1 MEENKTLKEKNISIL
16 KETSRLKQEV
26 YDKTLEAFGLL
37 NNILQEIVGEYNTD
51 LEDVDDRVRLEFR
64 DRGNF
69 DAEIKIAGDVLIFN
83 MHTNIFEFPRNHE
96 IWKNQHYIDQPLI
109 TYSGIINIY
118 NFLSDSLKYNR
129 VDDYGYLVGR
139 LFINKEN
146 SFFVEGRR
154 ELGFNLPV
162 FDRNNVNPE
171 NFISLIESAIDY
183 ALKFYLLV
191 PPYNDV
197 KIINVSYMND
207 KILKHQMQTGKR
219 LGFQYNAIKTNTDVK

>member
-1 MEENKTLKEKNISIL
+1 MEENKSL
-16 KETSRLKQEV
+16 KETIIATIKEKSKLKQEV
-26 YDKTLEAFGLL
+26 YDKTFQAF
-37 NNILQEIVGEYNTD
+37 NILKNSLREIVDEYNAE
-51 LEDVDDRVRLEFR
+51 LIGVDDRVKLEFR
-64 DRGNF
+64 DKGNF
-69 DAEIKIAGDVLIFN
+69 DVKIKIAGDIIIFN

-96 IWKNQHYIDQPLI
+96 IWKDQIYVNQPLI

-129 VDDYGYLVGR
+129 VDDQGYLVGR
-139 LFINKEN
+139 IFINKEN
-146 SFFVEGRR
+146 SFFIEGRR

-162 FDRNNVNPE
+162 FGKNIVNSE
-171 NFISLIESAIDY
+171 NFRTLIESLIAYI
-183 ALKFYLLV
+183 LKFDLLV

-197 KIINVSYMND
+197 KLINVHYMIE